1 MTPSLVYM
9 HGKRLTFRKPF
20 VRKQYNVLA
29 FFNRFCEK
37 PLGYVRQGSR
47 NTFQKKMFQDL
58 KNSIY
63 HPILT
68 IFGGDKHDGG
78 FNPNLLK
85 FRDFVV
91 LNVTEHAQ
99 IVWKLPRQFR
109 KGKHQP

>member
-1 MTPSLVYM
+1 MSLIYS
-9 HGKRLTFRKPF
+9 GTL
-20 VRKQYNVLA
+20 
-29 FFNRFCEK
+29 
-37 PLGYVRQGSR
+37 RQGPR

-63 HPILT
+63 YPILT
-68 IFGGDKHDGG
+68 IFGSDKHNGG

-99 IVWKLPRQFR
+99 IVWKLQIQFR